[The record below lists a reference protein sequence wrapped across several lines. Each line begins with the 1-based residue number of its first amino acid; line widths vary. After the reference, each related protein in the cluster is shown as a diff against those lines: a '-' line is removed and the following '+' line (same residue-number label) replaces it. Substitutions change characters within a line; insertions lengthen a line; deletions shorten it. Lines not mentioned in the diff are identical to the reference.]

1 MEELYYIMNIG
12 CDDVT
17 HGLAIIPKEFFN
29 TFKEIIENLNKNS
42 QYSCMPTIEV
52 YKINKDIL
60 REAEEHDKPYNILHL
75 DEKKYVLKNTI
86 YDCKTNDYSK
96 GVEHV
101 I

>member
-29 TFKEIIENLNKNS
+29 TFKEIIENLNENS

-60 REAEEHDKPYNILHL
+60 REATDDDKPYNILHL
-75 DEKKYVLKNTI
+75 GEKKYVLKKTI
-86 YDCKTNDYSK
+86 YDYKIHNYAK
-96 GVEHV
+96 GVEQV

>member
-29 TFKEIIENLNKNS
+29 TFKEIIENLNENS
-42 QYSCMPTIEV
+42 QYGCMPTIDV
-52 YKINKDIL
+52 FKIDKNVL
-60 REAEEHDKPYNILHL
+60 REATDDDEAYNILHL
-75 DEKKYVLKNTI
+75 GEKKYVLKKPI
-86 YDCKTNDYSK
+86 YDYKIHDYAK
-96 GVEHV
+96 GVEQV

>member
-29 TFKEIIENLNKNS
+29 TFKEIIENLNENS

-60 REAEEHDKPYNILHL
+60 REATDNDKPYNILHL
-75 DEKKYVLKNTI
+75 GEKKYVLKELI
-86 YDCKTNDYSK
+86 YDYKTDNYIK
-96 GVEHV
+96 GVDQ
-101 I
+101 II